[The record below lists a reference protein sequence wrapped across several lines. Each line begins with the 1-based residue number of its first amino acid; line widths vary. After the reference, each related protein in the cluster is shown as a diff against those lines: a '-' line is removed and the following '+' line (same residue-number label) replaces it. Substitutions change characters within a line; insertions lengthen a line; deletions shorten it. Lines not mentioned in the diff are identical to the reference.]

1 MKNLQEVYPGVKE
14 DSPATIVDTQRENS
28 AAESGEQRAQDDI
41 EKHRPDSG
49 DSDVV
54 STMQQ
59 PLAAPRATPQTS
71 KNSAISESQEEE
83 TAATQ
88 RVTES
93 AVDHRGSDF
102 KELLDYYE
110 KELGG
115 KREGALEEKP
125 PLKGVTTS
133 NSTTSDNASKQSSGV
148 LTVDD
153 VGPPR
158 SPTHTPHPS
167 PSPEIKSSSDG
178 TTKEGGGGGLLSS
191 LVGTKIVPMV
201 APLVTPLVSAVTV
214 VGEGTAAVNDVLSL
228 AHNSACIIIII
239 TITLQ
244 LQRCHKP
251 QDWRLGFPALNDSP
265 NVAHDS
271 FKLFALVDQ
280 MVSDNHRSVAEGKAK
295 QTW

>member
-14 DSPATIVDTQRENS
+14 DSPATIVDTQREKN
-28 AAESGEQRAQDDI
+28 AAESGEQRALDDI
-41 EKHRPDSG
+41 EKQRPDSG

-59 PLAAPRATPQTS
+59 PLAAPKATPQTS

-115 KREGALEEKP
+115 KREGGLEETP
-125 PLKGVTTS
+125 PLEGVTTS
-133 NSTTSDNASKQSSGV
+133 NFTTIDNASKESSGV

-158 SPTHTPHPS
+158 SPTHTPPLS
-167 PSPEIKSSSDG
+167 TSPEIKSSSVG
-178 TTKEGGGGGLLSS
+178 TTKEGGGGGGLLSS

-201 APLVTPLVSAVTV
+201 APLVTPLVS
-214 VGEGTAAVNDVLSL
+214 VGEGTAAVNDILSL

-239 TITLQ
+239 VTITLQ
-244 LQRCHKP
+244 L
-251 QDWRLGFPALNDSP
+251 L
-265 NVAHDS
+265 
-271 FKLFALVDQ
+271 
-280 MVSDNHRSVAEGKAK
+280 
-295 QTW
+295 